1 MKRNGKT
8 VKVNTTLKATVNP
21 PEKADS
27 AANTKPQVSPKK
39 NVPNAHVS
47 C

>member
-8 VKVNTTLKATVNP
+8 VNTTLKATVNP

-27 AANTKPQVSPKK
+27 AANSKPQVSSIN

-47 C
+47 S